1 MWRTFARSYFGDY
14 FSGGF
19 FYLGGAM
26 KFLAQWNEGDATRAN
41 VVSFAPPP
49 SIRHFDEVA
58 IDPLA
63 LVLSNQ
69 IYVLLTLRTR
79 RDRRLAGA
87 CARDA
92 GAADACAA
100 PARARH
106 GARLDGGDPARA
118 TPGCL
123 GTIAI

>member
-1 MWRTFARSYFGDY
+1 MRRTFARSYFGDY

-26 KFLAQWNEGDATRAN
+26 KF
-41 VVSFAPPP
+41 
-49 SIRHFDEVA
+49 H
-58 IDPLA
+58 
-63 LVLSNQ
+63 Q